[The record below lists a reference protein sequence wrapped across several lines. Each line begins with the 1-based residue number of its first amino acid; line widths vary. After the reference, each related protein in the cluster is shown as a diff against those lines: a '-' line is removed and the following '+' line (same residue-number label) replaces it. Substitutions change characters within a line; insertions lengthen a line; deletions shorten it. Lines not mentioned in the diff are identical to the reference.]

1 VPKQTETSQKSHDL
15 EFHRVMTQDKA
26 RRLFGYPALVSLT
39 LLLSGL
45 LAHLALWQI
54 SEPAFLFSDFF
65 KAYYVAGEAVL
76 ADEVDTLYREGA
88 EVTFV
93 NMPILAYVFAPLA
106 RLDDVA
112 AGRIFL
118 ALGLAAAF
126 AAWALLV
133 RIGRNRA
140 SSAALLA
147 FIFLINGPMVNSLRE
162 GNSTHFL
169 LLLLVLALLLWRAG
183 WDYSAGLVL
192 GFCALFKLPLLLLG
206 AYVLLRRRWRIVAGG
221 ATMAAVVIGLSL
233 WLFGFEIH
241 VAWYRVCVAPY
252 MRGVVPA
259 FNVQSID
266 AFLLRLSTGA
276 ALLQEWLPM
285 PLPPAWRL
293 VRTLLLLAIYAV
305 AVSLIWRTGRREPF
319 PRTSGALSPRD
330 LTEFSLVL
338 TIALISSPLAWTHYY
353 LLLLLPWSLYQSGLL
368 NLPDD
373 TLSRS
378 LMWSALAFISLPVL
392 MPELPQGF
400 SAEIMART
408 VVSMWLFGGLLML
421 IALARGAWSLGEA
434 LPYSA
439 DGTRMTQAG

>member
-1 VPKQTETSQKSHDL
+1 
-15 EFHRVMTQDKA
+15 M
-26 RRLFGYPALVSLT
+26 
-39 LLLSGL
+39 
-45 LAHLALWQI
+45 
-54 SEPAFLFSDFF
+54 
-65 KAYYVAGEAVL
+65 
-76 ADEVDTLYREGA
+76 
-88 EVTFV
+88 
-93 NMPILAYVFAPLA
+93 
-106 RLDDVA
+106 
-112 AGRIFL
+112 
-118 ALGLAAAF
+118 
-126 AAWALLV
+126 
-133 RIGRNRA
+133 RIGRYSA

-206 AYVLLRRRWRIVAGG
+206 GYALLRHRWRILAGG
-221 ATMAAVVIGLSL
+221 ATMAVVIIGLSL
-233 WLFGFEIH
+233 WIFGLETH
-241 VAWYRVCVAPY
+241 MAWYRICVEPY

-285 PLPPAWRL
+285 PLPPASR
-293 VRTLLLLAIYAV
+293 VARTMLLLAIYGAAV
-305 AVSLIWRTGRREPF
+305 TLIWRAGRREPL
-319 PRTSGALSPRD
+319 PRVTGALSTRD

-353 LLLLLPWSLYQSGLL
+353 LLLLLPWSLYQGGLL

-373 TLSRS
+373 TLSRL
-378 LMWSALAFISLPVL
+378 LMWSALALISLPVL
-392 MPELPQGF
+392 MPDLSPGVTAEL
-400 SAEIMART
+400 MART
-408 VVSMWLFGGLLML
+408 IVSMWLFGGLMML
-421 IALARGAWSLGEA
+421 IALARGAWSLGKA

>member
-1 VPKQTETSQKSHDL
+1 MTQN
-15 EFHRVMTQDKA
+15 MTQDKA
-26 RRLFGYPALVSLT
+26 MILANRAQRLFGHPALVSLT
-39 LLLSGL
+39 LVLSGL
-45 LAHLALWQI
+45 AAHLALWQI

-65 KAYYVAGEAVL
+65 KAYYLAGEAVL
-76 ADEVDTLYREGA
+76 ADEVTLLYREGA

-93 NMPILAYVFAPLA
+93 NMPILAFLFAPLA

-112 AGRIFL
+112 AGWIFL
-118 ALGLAAAF
+118 ALGLTASF
-126 AAWALLV
+126 ASWALLV
-133 RIGRNRA
+133 RIGRYRA

-162 GNSTHFL
+162 GNTTHIL

-221 ATMAAVVIGLSL
+221 ATMAALMIGLSL
-233 WLFGFEIH
+233 WIFGLEVHI
-241 VAWYRVCVAPY
+241 AWYRVCVEPY

-285 PLPPAWRL
+285 PLPPAYRV
-293 VRTLLLLAIYAV
+293 VRTMLLLTIYGMAV
-305 AVSLIWRTGRREPF
+305 ALIWRAGRHKPLLHASGTLSARE
-319 PRTSGALSPRD
+319 

-338 TIALISSPLAWTHYY
+338 TVALISSPLAWTHYY
-353 LLLLLPWSLYQSGLL
+353 LLLLLPWSLYQGGLL

-373 TLSRS
+373 MLSRS
-378 LMWSALAFISLPVL
+378 LMWSALALTSLPVL
-392 MPELPQGF
+392 TPDLSPGMAAELV
-400 SAEIMART
+400 ART
-408 VVSMWLFGGLLML
+408 VVSMWLLGGLLML
-421 IALARGAWSLGEA
+421 IAMARGAWSPGEA

>member
-1 VPKQTETSQKSHDL
+1 MTQNI
-15 EFHRVMTQDKA
+15 TQDKA
-26 RRLFGYPALVSLT
+26 MILANRAQRLFGHPALVSLT
-39 LLLSGL
+39 LVLSGL
-45 LAHLALWQI
+45 AAHLALWQI

-65 KAYYVAGEAVL
+65 KAYYLAGEAVL
-76 ADEVDTLYREGA
+76 ADEVTLLYREGA

-93 NMPILAYVFAPLA
+93 NMPILAFLFAPLA

-112 AGRIFL
+112 AGWIFL
-118 ALGLAAAF
+118 ALGLTASF
-126 AAWALLV
+126 ASWALLV
-133 RIGRNRA
+133 RIGRYRA

-162 GNSTHFL
+162 GNTTHIL

-221 ATMAAVVIGLSL
+221 ATMAALMIGLSL
-233 WLFGFEIH
+233 WIFGLEVHI
-241 VAWYRVCVAPY
+241 AWYRVCVEPY

-285 PLPPAWRL
+285 PLPPAYRV
-293 VRTLLLLAIYAV
+293 VRTMLLLTIYGMAV
-305 AVSLIWRTGRREPF
+305 ALIWRAGRHKPLLHASGTLSARE
-319 PRTSGALSPRD
+319 

-338 TIALISSPLAWTHYY
+338 TVALISSPLAWTHYY
-353 LLLLLPWSLYQSGLL
+353 LLLLLPWSLYQGGLL

-373 TLSRS
+373 MLSRS
-378 LMWSALAFISLPVL
+378 LMWSALALTSLPVL
-392 MPELPQGF
+392 TPDLSPGMAAELV
-400 SAEIMART
+400 ART
-408 VVSMWLFGGLLML
+408 VVSMWLLGGLLML
-421 IALARGAWSLGEA
+421 IAMARGAWSPGEA

>member
-1 VPKQTETSQKSHDL
+1 MAQQI
-15 EFHRVMTQDKA
+15 TQDEAMPQAA
-26 RRLFGYPALVSLT
+26 RAQRLLGHPALMTLLAALFGMAV
-39 LLLSGL
+39 
-45 LAHLALWQI
+45 HLALWRI
-54 SEPAFLFSDFF
+54 SEPAILFSDFF
-65 KAYYVAGEAVL
+65 KAYYSAGEAVL
-76 ADEVDTLYREGA
+76 ADEVATLYRQGA

-93 NMPILAYVFAPLA
+93 NMPILAYLFAPLA
-106 RLDDVA
+106 RLDDVD
-112 AGRIFL
+112 AGWTFL
-118 ALGLAAAF
+118 ALGLTAALAS
-126 AAWALLV
+126 WVLLA
-133 RIGRNRA
+133 RIGRYRA
-140 SSAALLA
+140 GSAALLA
-147 FIFLINGPMVNSLRE
+147 FVFLINGPMVNSLRE

-169 LLLLVLALLLWRAG
+169 LLLLVLALLLLRAG

-221 ATMAAVVIGLSL
+221 ATMAAVMIGLSL
-233 WLFGFEIH
+233 WIFGLEVHI
-241 VAWYRVCVAPY
+241 AWYRVCVEPY

-285 PLPPAWRL
+285 PLPPAYRV
-293 VRTLLLLAIYAV
+293 VRTMLLLTIYGMAV
-305 AVSLIWRTGRREPF
+305 ALIWRAGRHKPLLHGSGTLSARE
-319 PRTSGALSPRD
+319 

-353 LLLLLPWSLYQSGLL
+353 LLLLLPWSLYQGGLL

-373 TLSRS
+373 MLSRS
-378 LMWSALAFISLPVL
+378 LMWSALALTSLPVL
-392 MPELPQGF
+392 TPDLSPGMAAELV
-400 SAEIMART
+400 ART
-408 VVSMWLFGGLLML
+408 VVSMWLLGGLLML
-421 IALARGAWSLGEA
+421 IAMARGAWSPGEA

>member
-1 VPKQTETSQKSHDL
+1 
-15 EFHRVMTQDKA
+15 MTQDKVTEDTA
-26 RRLFGYPALVSLT
+26 RRLVGYPALISLT

-76 ADEVDTLYREGA
+76 ADEVNSLYREGA

-93 NMPILAYVFAPLA
+93 NIPILAYLFAPLA

-112 AGRIFL
+112 AGWTFL
-118 ALGLAAAF
+118 ALGLAAVF
-126 AAWALLV
+126 VAWALLV
-133 RIGRNRA
+133 RIGPYCA

-206 AYVLLRRRWRIVAGG
+206 GYVLLRRRWRIVAGG

-233 WLFGFEIH
+233 WLFGLETH
-241 VAWYRVCVAPY
+241 VAWYRVCVEPF

-276 ALLQEWLPM
+276 ALLREWLPM
-285 PLPPAWRL
+285 PLPPTYRL
-293 VRTLLLLAIYAV
+293 VRTLLMLAIYGV
-305 AVSLIWRTGRREPF
+305 ATSLIWRAGGREPL
-319 PRTSGALSPRD
+319 PRISGALSTRD

-353 LLLLLPWSLYQSGLL
+353 LLLLLPWSLYQGGLL
-368 NLPDD
+368 SLPDD

-378 LMWSALAFISLPVL
+378 LMWSALALISLPVL
-392 MPELPQGF
+392 MPGLPQGF
-400 SAEIMART
+400 ATEIMART